1 MPAHSGP
8 DPHAHS
14 IPARPKSSSTGRR
27 PNTRS
32 KMSTPV
38 TSAGT
43 GSAGRKIGSRT
54 STKVDIKQ
62 TPPTITDRQENGDE
76 AHLEAI
82 EAVQTQNDAQ
92 FHGDVNGGNVDNQD
106 SDDENSKARYS
117 PAEIETPK
125 PATPPPPEPKVFTL
139 EKFKNSM
146 DVFSD
151 TFSQNKYTNVTD
163 NYPVDDLMALIGD
176 VTECVEEYKQ
186 QTLASQRHL
195 EVLRERMRDIKE
207 RIQDNVQSKS
217 NAIRMSKFFFST

>member
-62 TPPTITDRQENGDE
+62 TPPTITERQENGHTYTLK
-76 AHLEAI
+76 HLIVLADI
-82 EAVQTQNDAQ
+82 YM
-92 FHGDVNGGNVDNQD
+92 H
-106 SDDENSKARYS
+106 
-117 PAEIETPK
+117 
-125 PATPPPPEPKVFTL
+125 TL
-139 EKFKNSM
+139 
-146 DVFSD
+146 
-151 TFSQNKYTNVTD
+151 
-163 NYPVDDLMALIGD
+163 
-176 VTECVEEYKQ
+176 
-186 QTLASQRHL
+186 TL
-195 EVLRERMRDIKE
+195 
-207 RIQDNVQSKS
+207 S
-217 NAIRMSKFFFST
+217 NI